1 MYTKRCFLKDIKP
14 VKVERQLRADHLKR
28 DAYGQAE
35 QSVHFVAKERQER
48 IKEVKIC
55 SSIY

>member
-14 VKVERQLRADHLKR
+14 VKVENHLRANHLKR

-48 IKEVKIC
+48 IKEVKIL
-55 SSIY
+55 